1 MSDEVLKDRPLGRH
15 PQVLLIVA
23 VGAVSSTVRW
33 LEILAVGVFVF
44 DRTGSA
50 FLVALMTMLRMLPLA
65 LFGAFAGALA
75 ERVRRVAAVR
85 IALGLLACLAWL
97 LAALADQQRLEL
109 WHLALA
115 AFLTGV
121 FWAMDNPFRRTLV
134 SDVVVPARLAG
145 AMSLD
150 VVANNGSR
158 MLGPL
163 LGGALLQALGIAGAF
178 ALSGVLYLLC
188 LALMFRVRHSDDPRR
203 GQQGVLARLAEGMRY
218 LAGHRTL
225 TGILVVTVIF
235 NVFGFPF
242 LSMVPVIGR
251 EQLDLSASGIGLLAS
266 LEGVGVLAG
275 AVAMMLWL
283 RERQYRRFYFYGVV
297 VYELAAVVLGLSPW
311 AALSAAALL
320 LAGLAGAAFSAMQST
335 LVMLCAEPA
344 ARTRMMGV
352 LSVCIGT
359 GPVGFLHLGWMA
371 EQVGAQAAV
380 TIMGIEGLAALWLT
394 ARVWPEVMAPQGTG

>member
-1 MSDEVLKDRPLGRH
+1 MSDEALQDRPLGRH

-23 VGAVSSTVRW
+23 VGALSSTVRW

-75 ERVRRVAAVR
+75 ERMRRVPAVR

-97 LAALADQQRLEL
+97 LAALAHQQRLEL

-134 SDVVVPARLAG
+134 S

-163 LGGALLQALGIAGAF
+163 LGGTLLQALGIAGAF
-178 ALSGVLYLLC
+178 ALSGVLYIIC
-188 LALMFRVRHSDDPRR
+188 LVLMFQVRHRDDPRR

-251 EQLDLSASGIGLLAS
+251 EQLALSASGIGLMAS

-275 AVAMMLWL
+275 AVAMMMWL

-311 AALSAAALL
+311 AVLSAAALL

-394 ARVWPEVMAPQGTG
+394 ARVWPEVMAPQGAG